1 MGGSPLSMQEI
12 TQSQVIVKPQIVNT
26 SDTIIKVTR
35 YKRSIIGGISGFLL
49 AFIYMIIR
57 YLKK

>member
-1 MGGSPLSMQEI
+1 MQEI

-26 SDTIIKVTR
+26 SDTIIIKVTR

-57 YLKK
+57 YSKR